1 MALATL
7 ARSVRPSDDEAV
19 DALQSAARD
28 LSAAQAAFVRTVA
41 EVADRC
47 PDPEFAHLE
56 VATALRLTTRS
67 AQTITDTAETLV
79 HGLPV
84 VLALLEAG
92 TIDWARARLLARE
105 LVHLSDAEAR
115 DVLESID
122 DIGQLTTGQLGARLR
137 RVLLE
142 ADPGAARRRYE
153 EAVADRRVESH
164 PRPEGTGDVVLSDLP
179 PDRVQAVMRHLD
191 ESARAMRRAGDDR
204 SMDQL
209 RADIACDLLTGG
221 GTAVSTDVTLTISLP
236 ALIGLTAEAE
246 AGADLD
252 GWGPVIADVAR
263 QVLDRSTDGT
273 WTARV
278 LDPDSGLALGE
289 VVTRRRPTAAQAR
302 AVRARNPRCVF
313 PGCRAP
319 ARRCDLDHVVP
330 YAHGGPTLTC
340 NLAPLCRRHHRAR
353 HEGGWWYR
361 LDPITGTT
369 FWTSPLGR
377 RYVSRPQP
385 P

>member
-7 ARSVRPSDDEAV
+7 DLASVRRSDDDAV

-28 LSAAQAAFVRTVA
+28 LAAAHAAFVRAVA
-41 EVADRC
+41 EVADRS

-56 VATALRLTTRS
+56 VGTALRLTTRT
-67 AQTITDTAETLV
+67 AQTITDTAWTLV

-84 VLALLEAG
+84 VAGLLERG

-105 LVHLSDAEAR
+105 LVHLDDAEAR
-115 DVLESID
+115 TVLAAID
-122 DIGQLTTGQLGARLR
+122 DVGNLTTGQLGARVR

-142 ADPGAARRRYE
+142 ADPEAARRRYE
-153 EAVADRRVESH
+153 EAVADRRVATH
-164 PRPEGTGDVVLSDLP
+164 ARPEGTGDLVLSDLP
-179 PDRVQAVMRHLD
+179 SDRVHAAMRHLD

-236 ALIGLTAEAE
+236 ALVGLSTEVE

-263 QVLDRSTDGT
+263 QVLDRSADGT

-278 LDPDSGLALGE
+278 LDPDSGLALGD

-319 ARRCDLDHVVP
+319 ASRCDLDHVVP
-330 YAHGGPTLTC
+330 YSHGGPTLTC
-340 NLAPLCRRHHRAR
+340 NLAPLCRSHHRAR
-353 HEGGWWYR
+353 HEGGWSYR
-361 LDPITGTT
+361 LDSTTGTT
-369 FWTSPLGR
+369 TWTSPLGR
-377 RYVSRPQP
+377 RYGSNP